1 MVRAH
6 HGSSL
11 DGKAKQAIFGLPV
24 LLSMY
29 LWWPTPG
36 QTGYK
41 LLNHFSS
48 YLSGGQL
55 RVMKKSAKMSK
66 TTNPYVKV
74 SRTPTGLGLVAT
86 SVIPLGAKIIEY
98 VGRIMN
104 EEEADEK
111 GGMYQF
117 AINKHK
123 TIDGS
128 DRSNI
133 ARYAN
138 HACRPNAQAFVD
150 DDDEI
155 WIYAIKKIQPGE
167 QITIH
172 YGKHYFDTFI
182 RPKGCK
188 CAACQKK
195 PLNKL

>member
-11 DGKAKQAIFGLPV
+11 DGKRNRQ
-24 LLSMY
+24 
-29 LWWPTPG
+29 
-36 QTGYK
+36 
-41 LLNHFSS
+41 SS
-48 YLSGGQL
+48 DCLFRFPCVYGGQHL
-55 RVMKKSAKMSK
+55 EKQGSNFSTTSIYLQAVRVMKSAKMSK

-128 DRSNI
+128 GRGNI

-188 CAACQKK
+188 CATCLKK